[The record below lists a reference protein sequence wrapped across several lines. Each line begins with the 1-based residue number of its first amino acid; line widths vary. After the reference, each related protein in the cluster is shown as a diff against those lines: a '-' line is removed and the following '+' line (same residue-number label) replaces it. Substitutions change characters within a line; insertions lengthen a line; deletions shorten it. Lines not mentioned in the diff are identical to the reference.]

1 MLTGADEPSGATGSS
16 GATGPTAWDV
26 ALRLLGVRARS
37 RGEMQERLV
46 RRGFDADTVADVMRR
61 LDSAGLLDDED
72 FASEWVRS
80 RHTHSGRGRV
90 ALRHELKAKG
100 VDAATIEN
108 ALSDIDPE
116 DERAVAGRL
125 VAKKLTPR
133 VLEQVADRAERD
145 KHFRRLVGM
154 LVRRGYPQ
162 SLAIDV
168 VGEHLDAAAE

>member
-1 MLTGADEPSGATGSS
+1 M
-16 GATGPTAWDV
+16 

-46 RRGFDADTVADVMRR
+46 RRGFDADTVAEVMRR

-72 FASEWVRS
+72 FAAEWVWS
-80 RHTHSGRGRV
+80 RQTHSGRGRV

-100 VDAATIEN
+100 VDAATIESV
-108 ALSDIDPE
+108 LSNIDPE
-116 DERAVAGRL
+116 DERAVASRL

-133 VLEQVADRAERD
+133 VLEQVADRAVRD

-154 LVRRGYPQ
+154 LVRRGYSQ
-162 SLAIDV
+162 SMAIEV
-168 VGEHLDAAAE
+168 VGEHLDAAVE

>member
-1 MLTGADEPSGATGSS
+1 M
-16 GATGPTAWDV
+16 
-26 ALRLLGVRARS
+26 
-37 RGEMQERLV
+37 
-46 RRGFDADTVADVMRR
+46 
-61 LDSAGLLDDED
+61 
-72 FASEWVRS
+72 
-80 RHTHSGRGRV
+80 
-90 ALRHELKAKG
+90 
-100 VDAATIEN
+100 DAATIEN